1 MNDANLGELARV
13 LQPLSP
19 RQRDMVA
26 FVARYTR
33 EMGFPPS
40 MADAARELGVTRQ
53 HAQRIAGEAAARGAL
68 LRDPGTARSWRVVA
82 MDVPIEAERTKD
94 RG

>member
-33 EMGFPPS
+33 VKGYSPS

-82 MDVPIEAERTKD
+82 LDVPILAKTNK